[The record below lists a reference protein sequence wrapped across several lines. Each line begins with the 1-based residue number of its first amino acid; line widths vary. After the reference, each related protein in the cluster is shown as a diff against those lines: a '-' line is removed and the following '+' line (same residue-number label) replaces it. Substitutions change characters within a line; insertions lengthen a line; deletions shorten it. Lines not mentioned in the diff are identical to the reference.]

1 MTNQT
6 AYLTDPCNFEIR
18 DSQIPVSEPDDIVV
32 AVEHVGICGSDMLF
46 YNDPTVG
53 GELTVDLPIVLGHE
67 CAGTVVEVGSSVHHI
82 KTGDRVALEPGVPC
96 GKCEFCREG
105 RYNLCPDVIMMAAP
119 PFVTGSLS
127 RYVKHPAAY
136 SFKLPENVSTL
147 EGALIEP
154 LAIGLHAAERANAK
168 LGQSALI
175 LGAGCI
181 GLMTLLACKARG
193 VGNIIVADLFDNRLK
208 MAEELGA
215 TATINSSE
223 ADLVEEVIKL
233 TDSQKTDLVFE
244 TAGSPHTAKLIPHLV
259 KRGGSVTMVGNVH
272 GDVPFD
278 FNTFNPQE
286 ITMTTVFRSV
296 NDFPRAIEGVSQG
309 YIPVSKMVS
318 DRFDFAD
325 VNKAFDYA
333 CNHKQEV
340 LKVVIDL

>member
-6 AYLTDPCNFEIR
+6 AYLTAPCNFEIR
-18 DSQIPVSEPDDIVV
+18 ASQMPVPKPDDIVV
-32 AVEHVGICGSDMLF
+32 AVEHVGICGSDVLF

-53 GELTVDLPIVLGHE
+53 GELSVNLPIVLGHE
-67 CAGTVVEVGSSVHHI
+67 CAGTVVDVGSSVHHI

-96 GKCEFCREG
+96 GKCAFCREG

-119 PFVTGSLS
+119 PFETGSLS

-175 LGAGCI
+175 LGSGCI

-208 MAEELGA
+208 IAKELGA
-215 TATINSSE
+215 TATINSSKT
-223 ADLVEEVIKL
+223 DLVEAVSKL
-233 TDSQKTDLVFE
+233 TDSQKTDLIFE
-244 TAGSPHTAKLIPHLV
+244 TAGSPHTTKLIPYLV

-272 GDVPFD
+272 GDVPFN
-278 FNTFNPQE
+278 FNTFNPKE
-286 ITMTTVFRSV
+286 ITMTTVFRSA

-309 YIPVSKMVS
+309 YIPVSKMIS
-318 DRFDFAD
+318 NRFDFTD
-325 VNKAFDYA
+325 VNMAFDYA

-340 LKVVIDL
+340 LKVMIDF